1 MSSKSMSPFDRKKH
15 WETIYKTKETK
26 DVSWFQPT
34 PETSLS
40 FIKEFNIPLGAK
52 IIDVGGGDSMLVDHL
67 LDLGYQNL
75 TVLDISAAA
84 LEKAK
89 KRLGD
94 SAMEV
99 QWIVADVAQFQP
111 TEAYDFW
118 HDRAAFHFLTEEEE
132 IQNYVTTLQNSLNPK
147 GLAVI
152 GTFSL
157 EGPQKCSGIAIKQYS
172 EATLTNRLAP
182 YLDKI
187 KCVTLDHITPSN
199 MLQNFIFCC
208 FRKL

>member
-1 MSSKSMSPFDRKKH
+1 MASFDRKKH
-15 WETIYKTKETK
+15 WDTLYKTKETIN
-26 DVSWFQPT
+26 VIWLQTT
-34 PETSLS
+34 PETTLNI
-40 FIKEFNIPLGAK
+40 IKQFNLPQPAK
-52 IIDVGGGDSMLVDHL
+52 IIDIGGGDSLLVDHL
-67 LDLGYQNL
+67 LDLGYRDL
-75 TVLDISAAA
+75 SILDISEAA

-89 KRLGD
+89 KRLGKR
-94 SAMEV
+94 AKQV

-111 TEAYDFW
+111 TVSYDFW
-118 HDRAAFHFLTEEEE
+118 HDRAAFHFLTEEDE
-132 IQNYVTTLQNSLNPK
+132 IHNYVTTMHNCLNPK
-147 GLAVI
+147 GIAVI

-157 EGPQKCSGIAIKQYS
+157 EGPKKCSGLAIKQYS
-172 EATLTNRLAP
+172 ETTLTDRLTP

>member
-1 MSSKSMSPFDRKKH
+1 MSSKSMMSFDRKKH

-52 IIDVGGGDSMLVDHL
+52 IIDIGGGDSLLVDHL
-67 LDLGYQNL
+67 LDLGYQDL

-84 LEKAK
+84 LEKTK

-94 SAMEV
+94 RARQV
-99 QWIVADVAQFQP
+99 QWIVADIAQYQP

-132 IQNYVTTLQNSLNPK
+132 IQNYVITLHNSLNPE
-147 GLAVI
+147 GIALI

-157 EGPQKCSGIAIKQYS
+157 DGPEKCSGIAIKQYS
-172 EATLTNRLAP
+172 EATLTDRLAP

-187 KCVTLDHITPSN
+187 KCVTLDHITPSK
-199 MLQNFIFCC
+199 MPQNFIFCC